1 MTYKSTS
8 STDPEEEG
16 NEPWRVTLLRAL
28 IKGDLEIMVRD
39 LTSHIQAIA
48 QKLTTHMS
56 RAKLEWETLHW
67 WQLQDATPL
76 FIAAVFAH
84 PPLVR
89 WLLKHGADRS
99 MTCYL
104 GQTALDLCGEHSGN
118 EEAIDECK
126 RLLKNSPKSVPD
138 APGSTEALCHISTEH
153 VFRHI
158 QVAEENERGV
168 LRLVDKRVPHT
179 LHKCILNLRW
189 ATPLSNGSMIEK
201 YEVRYRVH
209 VPGDKSMVRGW
220 RSQTTTHSRL
230 REYQAITIEGLQ
242 LDTCFDL
249 SLRAQNAVGRGDW
262 STIELFTT
270 PPHPKGA
277 AEPSA

>member
-8 STDPEEEG
+8 TTDPEDEG

-28 IKGDLEIMVRD
+28 IHGDLEIMTRD
-39 LTSHIQAIA
+39 LTSHVHAIA

-76 FIAAVFAH
+76 FIASLFAH

-89 WLLKHGADRS
+89 WLLKRGADRNIP
-99 MTCYL
+99 CYL
-104 GQTALDLCGEHSGN
+104 GQTALDLCGEHSDDAD
-118 EEAIDECK
+118 AIDQCS
-126 RLLKNSPKSVPD
+126 RLLKNSPKIPN
-138 APGSTEALCHISTEH
+138 APERTEATCHISTEQ

-158 QVAEENERGV
+158 QVAEENEKGV

-209 VPGDKSMVRGW
+209 VPGEKSMVRGW

-230 REYQAITIEGLQ
+230 RDTQTITIEGLQ
-242 LDTCFDL
+242 LETCFDV
-249 SLRAQNAVGRGDW
+249 SVRAQNAVGRGDW
-262 STIELFTT
+262 STIELVTA
-270 PPHPKGA
+270 PSHPKD
-277 AEPSA
+277 